1 MDVKSRFS
9 WYELLLFTFSVALD
23 KQTIQANKQTKWYF
37 IPEAL
42 EATASSL
49 DKPWLVLISIKVTEL
64 QLLESES
71 KAQSWRKWFPFPPSP
86 PTQLL
91 HLSRLLLPGSYPSS
105 SIPQQRSY
113 SPLGRRLRAQ
123 GPAEPPNKR
132 LAFRMSSS
140 ASLVFQHLRWG
151 LRIAINNLPF
161 FWNRSNYLNI
171 KLLKISVSKLEQC
184 SSGALP
190 SLKSFPLQNCFSDPL
205 ILYLLL
211 RGNDVYEPALWGCN
225 SRKEM
230 RAGRCNVRTQLKQL
244 QLPRKYVYKKK
255 IKWGQIKQQIHSE
268 HPSIHPLNRIYCRFF
283 CVHFLCFVTD

>member
-1 MDVKSRFS
+1 MVSFS
-9 WYELLLFTFSVALD
+9 T
-23 KQTIQANKQTKWYF
+23 Q
-37 IPEAL
+37 
-42 EATASSL
+42 SSN
-49 DKPWLVLISIKVTEL
+49 PT
-64 QLLESES
+64 
-71 KAQSWRKWFPFPPSP
+71 PPSLPAP
-86 PTQLL
+86 PAWIISFLF
-91 HLSRLLLPGSYPSS
+91 HSSAKKPFSPG
-105 SIPQQRSY
+105 QQ
-113 SPLGRRLRAQ
+113 SPLTLTRD
-123 GPAEPPNKR
+123 
-132 LAFRMSSS
+132 
-140 ASLVFQHLRWG
+140 SLVFQHLRWG
-151 LRIAINNLPF
+151 LRIALNNLPF